1 VRALNVNDTV
11 YFLDKGFWEE
21 AQVFMFGGD
30 NQVLLDIGG
39 TWLLKNVD
47 EVKLGK
53 DMTNDNWQNYR
64 Y

>member
-1 VRALNVNDTV
+1 MKVNDTV
-11 YFLDKGFWEE
+11 YFLDEGLWND

-30 NQVLLDIGG
+30 EQVVLDYGG
-39 TWLLKNVD
+39 IWILKKMN

-53 DMTNDNWQNYR
+53 DMTEDDWQKYK